1 MPAAR
6 PTEAQIVRAIRAA
19 KREGWGVVEIHNGA
33 IRILAIEPEP
43 VLPSPKAGGTTCNE
57 VFGCDT

>member
-6 PTEAQIVRAIRAA
+6 PTEAQIARAIRAA

-43 VLPSPKAGGTTCNE
+43 TLPSEGEANPCDEIFGTGT
-57 VFGCDT
+57 

>member
-6 PTEAQIVRAIRAA
+6 PTEAQIARAIRAA

-43 VLPSPKAGGTTCNE
+43 APPSEGEVNPCDEIFGTGT
-57 VFGCDT
+57 